1 MDPATTAS
9 SLTIRPATPA
19 DVPALLVLIR
29 ELAEYERLLH
39 AVTADEALLHEALF
53 GARPAAEAVLAREGQ
68 SVVGFALWFHNF
80 STFVGR
86 RGLYLEDLYVRPEYR
101 GRGYGEA
108 LLAHLGRVALDRGC
122 GRLEWAVLDWNRR
135 AIDFYQGMGAV
146 PMSEWTVYRVTG
158 ERLVELAARARST

>member
-1 MDPATTAS
+1 MQPATTSS

-19 DVPALLVLIR
+19 DVPALLALIR
-29 ELAEYERLLH
+29 ELAEYERLLDQ
-39 AVTADEALLHEALF
+39 VTADEALLHEALF
-53 GARPAAEAVLAREGQ
+53 CAKPAAEAVLACEGDA
-68 SVVGFALWFHNF
+68 VAGFALWFHNF

-108 LLAHLGRVALDRGC
+108 LLAHLGRIALERGC

-146 PMSEWTVYRVTG
+146 PMSEWTVYRVMG
-158 ERLVELAARARST
+158 DRLVSLAARARA